1 MAGTGAFAFTE
12 QHPIRV
18 FLLDDHEVVR
28 RGLTDLLEAEP
39 DIRVVGEADGAAQAL
54 ARGPALRPHVAVL
67 DVRLPDGDGITVCRE
82 LRGRMPELACLM
94 LTSFDDE
101 DALLDAIMAGASGYV
116 LKQIRGSD
124 LVSAVRT
131 VASGQ
136 SMLDPATTAR
146 LMRSLRADPAGSPA
160 APREPAGLSP
170 RERDILALIGDG
182 LTNREI
188 GAKLY
193 LSEKTVKNHISRLLA
208 KLGVQRRVQAAVL
221 ATHLDRP
228 DHDGGTRSGLRIG
241 PGTPDW
247 PWPGGT
253 RGV

>member
-1 MAGTGAFAFTE
+1 MTEARTFTA
-12 QHPIRV
+12 QDPIRV

-28 RGLTDLLEAEP
+28 RGLADLLDGEP
-39 DIRVVGEADGAAQAL
+39 DISVVGDAENVEHAL
-54 ARGPALRPHVAVL
+54 VRAPAVRPHVAVL
-67 DVRLPDGDGITVCRE
+67 DVRLPDGDGISVCRD
-82 LRGRMPELACLM
+82 LRSRMPELAVLM

-116 LKQIRGSD
+116 LKQIKGSD
-124 LVSAVRT
+124 LISAVRT

-146 LMRSLRADPAGSPA
+146 LMRSLRTEPAETPSV
-160 APREPAGLSP
+160 APELAGLSP
-170 RERDILALIGDG
+170 REREILALIGDG

-188 GAKLY
+188 GKQLY

-221 ATHLDRP
+221 ATHLDQP
-228 DHDGGTRSGLRIG
+228 ETGDRSAH
-241 PGTPDW
+241 
-247 PWPGGT
+247 
-253 RGV
+253 